1 MPIHYGS
8 RALNYHTI
16 SSPLGTQLPQAVG
29 VAYKMKLDKIKRQSH
44 NDDDGDNNN
53 TNNSSAK
60 DNITIAYFGDGAA
73 STTDFH
79 SALNFA
85 ATLKVPMIFFCRNN
99 GYAIST
105 KITEQYASDGIVC
118 RSRGYGMAAIR
129 VDGNDLLAVHSAT
142 KAAREYAIQNS
153 EPVLIEAISYRQGHH
168 STSDDSFQYRSVE
181 EVDKCEHMNDPLTRF
196 EMFLVEQKWMD
207 EETLSTI
214 AKEERQAVLKAM
226 EAAEKRSQPKLDTM
240 FEDVYKEKPLNLVM
254 QEKSLQKHM
263 KMYPEK
269 Y

>member
-29 VAYKMKLDKIKRQSH
+29 VAYKMKLDKLAKNSK
-44 NDDDGDNNN
+44 NEVGNDNNG
-53 TNNSSAK
+53 SDS
-60 DNITIAYFGDGAA
+60 ISIVYFGDGAA

-79 SALNFA
+79 AALNFA
-85 ATLKVPMIFFCRNN
+85 ATLKVPTIFFCRNN

-105 KITEQYASDGIVC
+105 KTTDQYASDGVVC

-129 VDGNDLLAVHSAT
+129 VDGNDVFAVHSAT
-142 KAAREYAIQNS
+142 KAAREYAIQHS

-168 STSDDSFQYRSVE
+168 STSDDSYQYRSVD
-181 EVDKCEHMNDPLTRF
+181 EVNNSENVHDPLRRF
-196 EMFLVEQKWMD
+196 EQFLLKQNWMD
-207 EETLSTI
+207 ESDLSTI
-214 AKEERQAVLKAM
+214 KNEERVSVLKAL
-226 EAAEKRSQPKLDTM
+226 ERSEKRPQPKLETM
-240 FEDVYKEKPLNLVM
+240 FQDVYKEMPLNLVM
-254 QEKSLQKHM
+254 QEKLLQKHM
-263 KMYPEK
+263 KKYPEK